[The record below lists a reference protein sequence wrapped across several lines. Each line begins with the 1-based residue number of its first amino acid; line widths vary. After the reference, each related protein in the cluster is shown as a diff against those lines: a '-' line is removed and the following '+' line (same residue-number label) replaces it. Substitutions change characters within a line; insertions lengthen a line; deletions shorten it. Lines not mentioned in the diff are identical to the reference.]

1 MKRRIVA
8 ILLVGAFCAVLTG
21 CNKSAP
27 VLSNTQ
33 VKTTTTKQATAA
45 TTVATATGKT
55 HKTTAAPKA
64 KTTVTQKPTTKQ
76 VTTVTTTTK
85 KTTYRT
91 TAALAEWEKLLYE
104 YNAWTN
110 EFGEVSTLFSQYPDD
125 DAVVEEVL
133 KCLNTSE
140 EWNERLS
147 ACYDKIADDEE
158 TARRFEEIYADIHY
172 REQYIYYLLYTS
184 LKNEGLIK

>member
-64 KTTVTQKPTTKQ
+64 KNMFI
-76 VTTVTTTTK
+76 
-85 KTTYRT
+85 
-91 TAALAEWEKLLYE
+91 LLSS
-104 YNAWTN
+104 
-110 EFGEVSTLFSQYPDD
+110 V
-125 DAVVEEVL
+125 
-133 KCLNTSE
+133 
-140 EWNERLS
+140 
-147 ACYDKIADDEE
+147 
-158 TARRFEEIYADIHY
+158 
-172 REQYIYYLLYTS
+172 
-184 LKNEGLIK
+184 